1 MKDKIELAF
10 LHVAPICLLK
20 DSVESKVAPKY
31 LALVTVV
38 AKFMI
43 M

>member
-10 LHVAPICLLK
+10 LHVASICLLK
-20 DSVESKVAPKY
+20 DSVESKVTPKY

-38 AKFMI
+38 SLWLCK
-43 M
+43 

>member
-10 LHVAPICLLK
+10 LHVASICLLK
-20 DSVESKVAPKY
+20 DSVESKVTPKY

-38 AKFMI
+38 SL
-43 M
+43 